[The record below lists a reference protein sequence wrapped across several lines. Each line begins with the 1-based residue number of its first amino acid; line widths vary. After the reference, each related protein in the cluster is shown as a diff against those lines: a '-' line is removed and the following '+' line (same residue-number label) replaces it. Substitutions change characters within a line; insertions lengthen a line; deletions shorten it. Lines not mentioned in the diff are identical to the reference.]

1 MAHRTRGCGCAGVQ
15 PTEPPQLLNTPLKE
29 GGKKQEKGKN
39 TQNHVELL
47 TTTAYL
53 CGCCELPILSAHCF
67 KLIFSRFLWEGGI
80 ANSTLFLLFTITWQ
94 PHRAYDYV
102 NGGT

>member
-1 MAHRTRGCGCAGVQ
+1 MKRR
-15 PTEPPQLLNTPLKE
+15 
-29 GGKKQEKGKN
+29 GKKQEKGKD

-47 TTTAYL
+47 TTTASLY
-53 CGCCELPILSAHCF
+53 GCCEPPILSAHCF

-80 ANSTLFLLFTITWQ
+80 ASSTLLLLFTITWR
-94 PHRAYDYV
+94 PHRASDYV